1 MRAMCRFSP
10 LAFALVLL
18 SEAAWAQQVP
28 AAPSK
33 PNPVPAPPMSPK
45 LIDFFSGKTPY
56 EFWLTCVILA
66 AGLVFAYLAVSFLRQ
81 IHREEL
87 EHATRAMTILFV
99 IIATMVLITAGYNNE
114 QIAPAFGLFGTIVG
128 YILGRGEKAGEKPNG
143 RETNGNGGLG
153 PSPTPP
159 APVGAPALMPAPVP
173 ARSKPS
179 TRSAARNKR
188 EVSVHGSR
196 ITRLNRDC
204 RVHGCHVVRY

>member
-18 SEAAWAQQVP
+18 SEAAWAQQLP
-28 AAPSK
+28 SAPSE

-66 AGLVFAYLAVSFLRQ
+66 AGLIFAYLAISFLRQ

-128 YILGRGEKAGEKPNG
+128 YILGRGEKGAEKPNA
-143 RETNGNGGLG
+143 RETNGNAGPG
-153 PSPTPP
+153 PSPKSP
-159 APVGAPALMPAPVP
+159 APLAESPNSASP
-173 ARSKPS
+173 KPS
-179 TRSAARNKR
+179 SARNK
-188 EVSVHGSR
+188 EK
-196 ITRLNRDC
+196 
-204 RVHGCHVVRY
+204 

>member
-1 MRAMCRFSP
+1 MRVICRFSP
-10 LAFALVLL
+10 LAFAVVLL
-18 SEAAWAQQVP
+18 SEASWAQEVP

-128 YILGRGEKAGEKPNG
+128 YILGRGEKAAERPVEPGM
-143 RETNGNGGLG
+143 NGNGGPR

-159 APVGAPALMPAPVP
+159 AAAPAHVP
-173 ARSKPS
+173 AGAAAAEPPS
-179 TRSAARNKR
+179 SNN
-188 EVSVHGSR
+188 S
-196 ITRLNRDC
+196 
-204 RVHGCHVVRY
+204 

>member
-1 MRAMCRFSP
+1 MRAICRFSP
-10 LAFALVLL
+10 LAFAVVLW
-18 SEAAWAQQVP
+18 SEASWAQEVP

-56 EFWLTCVILA
+56 EFWLTCVILV

-128 YILGRGEKAGEKPNG
+128 YILGRGEKAAERPVEPGM
-143 RETNGNGGLG
+143 NGNGGPR

-159 APVGAPALMPAPVP
+159 GAAPAPAPAP
-173 ARSKPS
+173 AGAAAAEPPS
-179 TRSAARNKR
+179 GNN
-188 EVSVHGSR
+188 
-196 ITRLNRDC
+196 I
-204 RVHGCHVVRY
+204 

>member
-1 MRAMCRFSP
+1 MRAIRRFSL
-10 LAFALVLL
+10 LAFAFVLL
-18 SEAAWAQQVP
+18 NGYAWAQEVP

-81 IHREEL
+81 IRREEL

-128 YILGRGEKAGEKPNG
+128 YILGRGEKAAEQPP
-143 RETNGNGGLG
+143 ETEASAAARRAGVAKKATTA
-153 PSPTPP
+153 PPP
-159 APVGAPALMPAPVP
+159 AHRGATAKSPAP
-173 ARSKPS
+173 SK
-179 TRSAARNKR
+179 TRK
-188 EVSVHGSR
+188 E
-196 ITRLNRDC
+196 T
-204 RVHGCHVVRY
+204 

>member
-1 MRAMCRFSP
+1 MRAIRRFSL
-10 LAFALVLL
+10 LAFAFVLL
-18 SEAAWAQQVP
+18 NGYAWAQEVQ

-45 LIDFFSGKTPY
+45 LIDFFSGKAPY

-81 IHREEL
+81 IRREEL

-128 YILGRGEKAGEKPNG
+128 YILGRGEKAAERPVEPGANG
-143 RETNGNGGLG
+143 ALNHSVPL
-153 PSPTPP
+153 TPRG
-159 APVGAPALMPAPVP
+159 AAAASAPAGVAAVEP
-173 ARSKPS
+173 PS
-179 TRSAARNKR
+179 GNNT
-188 EVSVHGSR
+188 
-196 ITRLNRDC
+196 
-204 RVHGCHVVRY
+204 

>member
-1 MRAMCRFSP
+1 MRAICRFSP
-10 LAFALVLL
+10 LAFAFVLL
-18 SEAAWAQQVP
+18 SEAAWAQQAP

-81 IHREEL
+81 IRREEL

-128 YILGRGEKAGEKPNG
+128 YILGRGEKAGEK
-143 RETNGNGGLG
+143 
-153 PSPTPP
+153 
-159 APVGAPALMPAPVP
+159 APAAEEGGVARRGPRPAKENAATSLVRRE
-173 ARSKPS
+173 AAAKSS
-179 TRSAARNKR
+179 TRPKTQK
-188 EVSVHGSR
+188 E
-196 ITRLNRDC
+196 
-204 RVHGCHVVRY
+204 

>member
-1 MRAMCRFSP
+1 MRAICRFSP
-10 LAFALVLL
+10 FAFGFVLL
-18 SEAAWAQQVP
+18 SGWAWAQEVP

-33 PNPVPAPPMSPK
+33 PNPVPTPPMSPK

-66 AGLVFAYLAVSFLRQ
+66 AGLAFAYLAVSFLRQ

-128 YILGRGEKAGEKPNG
+128 YILGRGEKAAERPVEPGA
-143 RETNGNGGLG
+143 NGGLNG
-153 PSPTPP
+153 SRPLTPPGAPPTPAP
-159 APVGAPALMPAPVP
+159 APAGTAAVE
-173 ARSKPS
+173 S
-179 TRSAARNKR
+179 T
-188 EVSVHGSR
+188 
-196 ITRLNRDC
+196 
-204 RVHGCHVVRY
+204 VVNNT